1 MPINIAVPMVG
12 DMSLHQ
18 LLEEMLRRSVD
29 GSIGIPDG
37 TGLILLSPNGT
48 KYRLGVDNDGALTTT
63 LVP

>member
-1 MPINIAVPMVG
+1 MPINIAVPRID
-12 DMSLHQ
+12 DMSVYQ
-18 LLEEMLRRSVD
+18 LLAEILRRAVD

-37 TGLILLSPNGT
+37 KGLILLSPNGT